1 MTASKTVLLWIR
13 SILLSTLALFFITLS
28 WGQPTALHDSISIR
42 KVMDIGSS
50 TATRIDIDPATNE
63 LYYATVSGDIFKVNI
78 SAGNATKVFDTGDH
92 GLDEVYG
99 FEIGGSG
106 NIYLVS
112 MVNGAANNIA
122 MVKKY
127 DGAVW
132 TTMVTANYPRSSRD
146 HRFNAVIETPDQQH
160 ILVNSGARTDHGELK
175 SNGQR
180 ENAFT
185 AKLLKFPVDTANL
198 TLQDDEVFMEDFIF
212 ATGLRNTYD
221 IEYDSTGLLF
231 GLDQADQSDRQ
242 EELNWIQE
250 GKHYG
255 FPWMIGPNENLMQ
268 YPNYNPPA
276 SDPLVTSVNMEST
289 FHNDPNFPPKPG
301 VPLMSPVMSH
311 GPDQDLFRDTV
322 DAQIKDASDINRK
335 MGTFTPHSSPVGLT
349 FDTKNA
355 LPQEFKGKAFSLSWS
370 NTNDRK
376 FKPFNQIGEDLLMI
390 DLEKVGNNYEANIT
404 RIALGFNHPVDA
416 AILGDKMYVI
426 EHADNGVLWEVDFG
440 TENTT
445 GFSSQNLTEESGL
458 KIFPNAFHDQV
469 SISLTIEKTGE
480 GFVRIYSLEGKLIH
494 TLWEGTYLQPTQL
507 TWDGTTED
515 GRKVPNGIYLVEA
528 SVNGKRTYARVI
540 KSD

>member
-1 MTASKTVLLWIR
+1 MWI
-13 SILLSTLALFFITLS
+13 
-28 WGQPTALHDSISIR
+28 
-42 KVMDIGSS
+42 
-50 TATRIDIDPATNE
+50 PATNE

-78 SAGNATKVFDTGDH
+78 AAGNATKVFDNGDH
-92 GLDEVYG
+92 GLNEVYG

-122 MVKKY
+122 IVKKY

-132 TTMVTANYPRSSRD
+132 TTMVTATYPRSSRD
-146 HRFNAVIETPDQQH
+146 HRFNAVIETPDQEY

-175 SNGQR
+175 SNNQR

-185 AKLLKFPVDTANL
+185 AKLLKFPVDTSNI
-198 TLQDDEVFMEDFIF
+198 TLQDDEVFMEEFIF

-255 FPWMIGPNENLMQ
+255 FPWMIGPNDNLMQ

-301 VPLMSPVMSH
+301 VPLISPVMSN

-322 DAQIKDASDINRK
+322 DSQIKDASDINRK

-349 FDTKNA
+349 FDTQNA

-376 FKPFNQIGEDLLMI
+376 FKTFQPNW
-390 DLEKVGNNYEANIT
+390 
-404 RIALGFNHPVDA
+404 RRS
-416 AILGDKMYVI
+416 
-426 EHADNGVLWEVDFG
+426 ADD
-440 TENTT
+440 
-445 GFSSQNLTEESGL
+445 
-458 KIFPNAFHDQV
+458 
-469 SISLTIEKTGE
+469 
-480 GFVRIYSLEGKLIH
+480 
-494 TLWEGTYLQPTQL
+494 
-507 TWDGTTED
+507 
-515 GRKVPNGIYLVEA
+515 
-528 SVNGKRTYARVI
+528 
-540 KSD
+540 

>member
-1 MTASKTVLLWIR
+1 MTASKTVLLWFR

-78 SAGNATKVFDTGDH
+78 GAGNATKIFDNGDH

-175 SNGQR
+175 SNSQR

-198 TLQDDEVFMEDFIF
+198 TLQDNEVFMEDFIF

-268 YPNYNPPA
+268 YPNYNPPS

-301 VPLMSPVMSH
+301 VPLISPVMSH

-322 DAQIKDASDINRK
+322 DSQIKDASDINRK

-349 FDTKNA
+349 FDTQNA

-390 DLEKVGNNYEANIT
+390 ELEKVGNNYEANIT

-458 KIFPNAFHDQV
+458 KIFPNAFNDQV

-515 GRKVPNGIYLVEA
+515 GRKVPNGIYLVEV

>member
-1 MTASKTVLLWIR
+1 MK
-13 SILLSTLALFFITLS
+13 SILLTTLSLFFLTLT
-28 WGQPTALHDSISIR
+28 WGQPMALHDSISIR

-50 TATRIDIDPATNE
+50 TATRIDVDPATNE
-63 LYYATVSGDIFKVNI
+63 LYYATVSGDVFKVNVA
-78 SAGNATKVFDTGDH
+78 AGNATMVFNNGDH

-122 MVKKY
+122 IVKKY
-127 DGAVW
+127 DGATW
-132 TTMVTANYPRSSRD
+132 TTMVTATYPRSSRD
-146 HRFNAVIETPDQQH
+146 HRFNAVIETPDQQY

-185 AKLLKFPVDTANL
+185 AKLLKFPVDTSNL
-198 TLQDDEVFMEDFIF
+198 TLQDDEVFMDDFIF

-268 YPNYNPPA
+268 YPNYNPPS

-301 VPLMSPVMSH
+301 VPLVSPVMSN

-322 DAQIKDASDINRK
+322 DAQIKDASNIGRK

-349 FDTKNA
+349 FDTQNA

-370 NTNDRK
+370 NTDDRK

-390 DLEKVGNNYEANIT
+390 DLQKVGNNYEANIT

-416 AILGDKMYVI
+416 AILGNKMYVI
-426 EHADNGVLWEVDFG
+426 EHAANGALWEVDFG
-440 TENTT
+440 AEGST
-445 GFSSQNLTEESGL
+445 GIFSSNLGEDSGL
-458 KIFPNAFHDQV
+458 NIYPNAFKDQV
-469 SISLTIEKTGE
+469 TISLSMEKSGK
-480 GFVRIYSLEGKLIH
+480 GSVNIYSLDGKLIS
-494 TLWEGTYLQPTQL
+494 TVWEGKYLQPMDL
-507 TWDGTTED
+507 SWDGTTKD
-515 GRKVPNGIYLVEA
+515 GQKVPNGVYLVEV
-528 SVNGKRTYARVI
+528 SVNGDRAYGRVM
-540 KSD
+540 KN